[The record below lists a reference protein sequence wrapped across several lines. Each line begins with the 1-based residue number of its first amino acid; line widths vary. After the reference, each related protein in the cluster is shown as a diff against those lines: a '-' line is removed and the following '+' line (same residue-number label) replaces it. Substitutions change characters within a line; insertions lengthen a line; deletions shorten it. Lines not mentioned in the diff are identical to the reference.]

1 MTKDAR
7 ERVLGRIVVDLGS
20 AERNAAFLRE
30 AERQLVD
37 DDDDDDCLRCGAN
50 HPAGITCEE
59 NGIDAV
65 AYLEEEDFS

>member
-1 MTKDAR
+1 MKRQWKEKQMT
-7 ERVLGRIVVDLGS
+7 
-20 AERNAAFLRE
+20 E

-37 DDDDDDCLRCGAN
+37 DDEEEDCLRCGAN